1 MKYSTQIYLELEF
14 GIITTLPEICV
25 RVDSDV
31 IVTGPQQQKLEVV
44 IDRDLDQGKHRLS
57 VDFVNK
63 NYKESTAS
71 NDMAVII
78 NQVRFQHLDN
88 DFKIYSLYCPVYPE
102 PWLSQQVVTPAAVV
116 HGNYM
121 GWNGHW
127 YLEFET
133 PIYRWIH
140 QRLNL
145 GWLL

>member
-1 MKYSTQIYLELEF
+1 MKCSIQIYLELEF
-14 GIITTLPEICV
+14 CIVQTLPMICV
-25 RVDSDV
+25 RVDDD
-31 IVTGPQQQKLEVV
+31 IVAQGPQQRNLQ
-44 IDRDLDQGKHRLS
+44 ININQDLDAGTHRLS

-63 NYKESTAS
+63 NYKESTAI